1 MIETRLIA
9 YFLAIAREQS
19 ITKAANALHV
29 TQPTLSKQ
37 MMDLEKQLGCRL
49 FIRGKKQITLTEE
62 GHYFRRR
69 GQEML
74 ELMAST
80 EASLRSSEQ
89 FISGEINLG
98 CGETVH
104 MGYIASMFARLHI
117 LYPEITLNLYSANT
131 EAVLERMDQ
140 GLVDIGLLLNPPAS
154 EKYECLDIGCT
165 DRFGL
170 LMPKEHPEAQKGS
183 VSIEDLKRF
192 PLIVSTQT
200 FSRYEQSSFPLSEKE
215 MHIVSTYNLL
225 YNATFLVQEGIGYAL
240 TLEGLANTG
249 GSALV
254 FRQIEPP
261 VCAPWKLVTKRFQ
274 PQPPAVK
281 VFLDLFREAAV

>member
-1 MIETRLIA
+1 MVETRLIA

-19 ITKAANALHV
+19 ITKAASALHV

-37 MMDLEKQLGCRL
+37 MMELEKQLGCRL
-49 FIRGKKQITLTEE
+49 FVRGKKQITLTDE
-62 GHYFRRR
+62 GQFFRRR

-89 FISGEINLG
+89 FITGEINLG
-98 CGETVH
+98 CGETAH
-104 MGYIASMFARLHI
+104 MEYIAAMFARLHA
-117 LYPEITLNLYSANT
+117 LYPDIRLNLYSANT

-140 GLVDIGLLLNPPAS
+140 GLVDIGLLLNPPGS
-154 EKYECLDIGCT
+154 EKYEALDIGCE

-170 LMPKEHPEAQKGS
+170 LMPRDHPDARREF
-183 VSIEDLKRF
+183 VTMEDLKRI

-200 FSRYEQSSFPLSEKE
+200 FSRYERSSFPLNESEI
-215 MHIVSTYNLL
+215 HIVSTYNLL
-225 YNATFLVQEGIGYAL
+225 YNAAFLVAQGIGCAL
-240 TLEGLANTG
+240 TLERLAHTD
-249 GSALV
+249 GSHLV
-254 FRQIEPP
+254 FRPLEPP
-261 VCAPWKLVTKRFQ
+261 VRAPWKLVLKKYQ

-281 VFLDLFREAAV
+281 AFMNLFRDP

>member
-19 ITKAANALHV
+19 ITKAAIALHV

-37 MMDLEKQLGCRL
+37 MMELEKQLGCRL
-49 FIRGKKQITLTEE
+49 FVRGKKQITLTEE

-104 MGYIASMFARLHI
+104 MGYIASMFARLHM
-117 LYPEITLNLYSANT
+117 LYPEIRLNLYSANT
-131 EAVLERMDQ
+131 EAVLERMDR
-140 GLVDIGLLLNPPAS
+140 GLVDIGLLLNPPVS
-154 EKYECLDIGCT
+154 EKYECLDIGCM

-170 LMPKEHPEAQKGS
+170 LMPKEHPDAQREV
-183 VSIEDLKRF
+183 VSMEDLKRF

-200 FSRYEQSSFPLSEKE
+200 FSRYEQSSFPLGEKE

-225 YNATFLVQEGIGYAL
+225 YNASFLVEQGIGYAL
-240 TLEGLANTG
+240 TLEGLTNTN
-249 GSALV
+249 GSNLI
-254 FRQIEPP
+254 FRPIDPP
-261 VCAPWKLVTKRFQ
+261 VCAPWKLVTKKFQ
-274 PQPPAVK
+274 PQAPAVK
-281 VFLDLFREAAV
+281 AFMDVFREAAT